1 MEFYN
6 QAARAIDR
14 VDNRHGSL
22 KSIVFNLAATS
33 TKPRTTPVGGSAKAR
48 QLSDGKRLL
57 RVVAETLR
65 YRQLI
70 DLILQA
76 VDIRTLESKV
86 FSSSSKSSKSTQ
98 PQNDRWTYPRPES
111 LILVLVHDHL
121 FSSRG
126 ISLAKIHKIR
136 GAIERHSSALKS
148 ELARLM
154 VQRAVSRVSDL
165 LDSLQPQTNSSDADP
180 GLRNT
185 NSPRWMR
192 VNSIRWCLQD
202 ATEWFTAAGWTQVS
216 LEDLTNQ
223 PSASTAQILMFAV
236 DEHIA
241 DLLALPSTVV
251 LAKLAPYL
259 DGRLIAQDKASCMP
273 AQLLL
278 GDHPQNLPIHV
289 IDATAAPG
297 NKTTM
302 LSSIVGS
309 RGKVWAFEK
318 DKQRFKVLSE
328 MVKLAGCTNV
338 QCIHGDFLAVD
349 PCDERFK
356 NVSHIMVDPSCSGS
370 GISNRLDH
378 LSQAGPNNK
387 RDDNR
392 IQALSRFQTTIV
404 SHALRFPS
412 VNQVAYSTCSV
423 WQEENEQVV
432 FRILNKTEMIEKGWT
447 LKDLRNTFVANS
459 KTPWTRT
466 GEMIPSEP
474 KPLSER
480 MIRFDPA
487 VDQTIGFFAAVFLRP
502 TPQSNSAGSKKSGRS
517 SSTSATLNPRSSR
530 SKTSHDQSRISP
542 RKKSHTRIGHRV
554 TIETSKKKKKKHLG
568 LRNGIRPGK
577 LISL

>member
-1 MEFYN
+1 V
-6 QAARAIDR
+6 
-14 VDNRHGSL
+14 VD
-22 KSIVFNLAATS
+22 
-33 TKPRTTPVGGSAKAR
+33 
-48 QLSDGKRLL
+48 
-57 RVVAETLR
+57 
-65 YRQLI
+65 RQLI

-241 DLLALPSTVV
+241 DLLALPSRVV

-259 DGRLIAQDKASCMP
+259 DGRLIAQDKASCIP

-328 MVKLAGCTNV
+328 MVKLAGCTSKHFSLSPSLIFKVVNTVLFSNSDV

-356 NVSHIMVDPSCSGS
+356 NVSHIMVDPSCCKLPPSGP
-370 GISNRLDH
+370 RYRRVCLH
-378 LSQAGPNNK
+378 
-387 RDDNR
+387 
-392 IQALSRFQTTIV
+392 V
-404 SHALRFPS
+404 H
-412 VNQVAYSTCSV
+412 
-423 WQEENEQVV
+423 
-432 FRILNKTEMIEKGWT
+432 IL
-447 LKDLRNTFVANS
+447 
-459 KTPWTRT
+459 
-466 GEMIPSEP
+466 
-474 KPLSER
+474 
-480 MIRFDPA
+480 
-487 VDQTIGFFAAVFLRP
+487 
-502 TPQSNSAGSKKSGRS
+502 
-517 SSTSATLNPRSSR
+517 
-530 SKTSHDQSRISP
+530 
-542 RKKSHTRIGHRV
+542 
-554 TIETSKKKKKKHLG
+554 
-568 LRNGIRPGK
+568 
-577 LISL
+577 